1 MEISVGQRATT
12 VGPGCGGSPA
22 GVVIRP
28 LDPPV
33 EVPGQLLVTQ
43 GRRRARLRALVAA
56 FT

>member
-1 MEISVGQRATT
+1 VGL
-12 VGPGCGGSPA
+12 GCGGSPA

-33 EVPGQLLVTQ
+33 EVPGQLLVTP
-43 GRRRARLRALVAA
+43 GGEACLRALVAA